1 MYMCASEWHILHSW
15 TRTSLLSYCL
25 LISSVEAVITQRAY
39 VFLKF
44 VGGDSR
50 RGLNKRQKE
59 IPRETDAESAV
70 ISRKQG

>member
-1 MYMCASEWHILHSW
+1 M
-15 TRTSLLSYCL
+15 
-25 LISSVEAVITQRAY
+25 EAVIIQRAY

-59 IPRETDAESAV
+59 IPRETDAESKDEGDLPSTATFGV
-70 ISRKQG
+70 IFLD